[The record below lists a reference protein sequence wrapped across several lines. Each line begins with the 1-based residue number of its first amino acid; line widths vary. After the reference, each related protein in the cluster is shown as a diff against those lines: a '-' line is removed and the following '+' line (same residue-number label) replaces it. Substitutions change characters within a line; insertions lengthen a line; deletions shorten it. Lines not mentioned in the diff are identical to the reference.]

1 MKMKVKVAI
10 AEDNQDLRE
19 SLKASL
25 GYFSEVEV
33 IFSASNGLDL
43 VNKCTALQ
51 PQVILMDIE
60 MPVMNGI
67 EATANLKANYPSI
80 KVLMLTVFD
89 DDNKIMEAILAG
101 ANGYLLKEE
110 HPRQIVDAIQD
121 IMEGG
126 APMSPSIALK
136 TLNILRHQNKS
147 QEVAKSD
154 FGISEREMQVLTRLA
169 EGKNYN
175 EVSESL
181 FISPKTVRNH
191 IQNIYTKLQVNSKLA
206 AIDKARSLGWM

>member
-1 MKMKVKVAI
+1 
-10 AEDNQDLRE
+10 
-19 SLKASL
+19 
-25 GYFSEVEV
+25 
-33 IFSASNGLDL
+33 
-43 VNKCTALQ
+43 
-51 PQVILMDIE
+51 
-60 MPVMNGI
+60 
-67 EATANLKANYPSI
+67 
-80 KVLMLTVFD
+80 
-89 DDNKIMEAILAG
+89 MEAILAG